1 VRRARE
7 KPAPAVLA
15 AAARL
20 AGALFVAGPGC
31 VAQTKVVPEPGVEPT
46 FLQRTQEADGHWSA
60 PRFGGK
66 AEADLRVNALVMLA
80 LLADGSTS
88 RNGPSR
94 QQVRDCRSWLMKQQD
109 SNGNLL
115 LRADPDWLLD
125 HAIACYALAE
135 DLRLAKRAKA
145 AGVEAVVKALG
156 VLRTRLEIARPS
168 PSAELRLWTT
178 MCMQSL
184 RASAKDRTDEEA
196 AAAAVTALRGA
207 AAELETTLS
216 KLPAAE
222 AVSPRDRAAAL
233 LQAELLRPVDEAAKT
248 TDRAS
253 EAAVEPVWP
262 ERPLDDPLLTFYVS
276 LTRWLRSGADWKAVA
291 PRLEREVVKVQ
302 RARGPEVE
310 GEQLG
315 QTWDPQGEFG
325 ARNGRFGTHA
335 GGLLL
340 CTVYYRYCRLQVAAG
355 GD

>member
-1 VRRARE
+1 M
-7 KPAPAVLA
+7 AVLA
-15 AAARL
+15 AATRL
-20 AGALFVAGPGC
+20 ARVVFAVGAGC
-31 VAQTKVVPEPGVEPT
+31 VAQTKGVPEPGVEPT

-66 AEADLRVNALVMLA
+66 AEADLRVNGLVMLA

-88 RNGPSR
+88 RNGPFR
-94 QQVRDCRSWLMKQQD
+94 QQVRDCGSWLLKQQD
-109 SNGNLL
+109 DNGNLL

-135 DLRLAKRAKA
+135 DLRLARRTKTY
-145 AGVEAVVKALG
+145 GVEGVAKVLGAL
-156 VLRTRLEIARPS
+156 RMRLEIARPS

-196 AAAAVTALRGA
+196 AAAAVTALRGLA
-207 AAELETTLS
+207 TELETTLS

-233 LQAELLRPVDEAAKT
+233 LQAELLRPVASDAKT
-248 TDRAS
+248 TDRAP
-253 EAAVEPVWP
+253 EAAMEPAWP
-262 ERPLDDPLLTFYVS
+262 ERPLDDPLLTFYVT
-276 LTRWLRSGADWKAVA
+276 LTRWLRGGADWKALG
-291 PRLEREVVKVQ
+291 PRLEQQVIKAQ
-302 RARGPEVE
+302 RARGPEVA

-340 CTVYYRYCRLQVAAG
+340 CTLYYRYCRLQVAAG